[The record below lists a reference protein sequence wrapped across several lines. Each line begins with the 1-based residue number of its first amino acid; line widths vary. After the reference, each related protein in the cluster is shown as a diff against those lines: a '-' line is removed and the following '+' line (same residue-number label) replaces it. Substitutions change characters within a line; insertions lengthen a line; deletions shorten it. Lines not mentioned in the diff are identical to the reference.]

1 MEKFV
6 SRLQKAF
13 LILLLTALI
22 VGCGKTPSLLSPIS
36 TPLPTLTSVVPTPPI
51 AAVHNKMMLVLY
63 PTDRLSKA
71 ALYIGDPDGSNLQ
84 MLIEV
89 SPDPGSVLISPN
101 GRFVAFFTSGVAEEG
116 ALIVWDLVS
125 RETILN
131 MLVPAEISNSFRDA
145 PPIRYLAW
153 SPDSQNL
160 AIAMS
165 RDLYLA
171 NIVRQEIK
179 LLVRHR
185 EEQYNLAGLVMGAI
199 SHPTWTTDGRSI
211 VYDTF
216 SPPDILSASADQYR
230 DIEYVDIAT
239 GASKVLL
246 SKARILQQMFTLEKR
261 GLLIQSEDERYFFL
275 YLDTLEL
282 QELTTSPSELQ
293 CQHLCD
299 ARRDARGRSCAS
311 IGSERRNC
319 DLLRLKL
326 SDSHTHRVLVEDI
339 GKTPDCQFQ
348 SILWSPEGDV
358 LVVTVG
364 CASRA
369 DLWSLRISDLQLIQ
383 LRSWTGINMALLLS
397 WLN

>member
-22 VGCGKTPSLLSPIS
+22 VGCSKTLPLSSPISIS
-36 TPLPTLTSVVPTPPI
+36 TPLSTLTSELPTPPI
-51 AAVHNKMMLVLY
+51 GAVHNRMMLVLY
-63 PTDRLSKA
+63 PTDGLSKA
-71 ALYIGDPDGSNLQ
+71 ALYISDPDGSDLQ

-101 GRFVAFFTSGVAEEG
+101 GRFVAFFTSDVGSEG

-131 MLVPAEISNSFRDA
+131 MPVPAEISRSFRDA

-153 SPDSQNL
+153 SPDSRNL
-160 AIAMS
+160 AIVMG

-171 NIVRQEIK
+171 NIVRQESK

-185 EEQYNLAGLVMGAI
+185 EEQYNLAGLVMGTI
-199 SHPTWTTDGRSI
+199 GHPAWTTDGRSI

-239 GASKVLL
+239 GASKLLL
-246 SKARILQQMFTLEKR
+246 SKARILQQIMSISEEPE
-261 GLLIQSEDERYFFL
+261 LLIQSDNGRYFSL
-275 YLDTLEL
+275 HLGTLEL
-282 QELTTSPSELQ
+282 QELSTLPSELQ
-293 CQHLCD
+293 GQHLCD
-299 ARRDARGRSCAS
+299 AWGRSCAS
-311 IGSERRNC
+311 ISSERRNC
-319 DLLRLKL
+319 DLLRLTL
-326 SDSHTHRVLVEDI
+326 SDSHTHEVLAGDI

-348 SILWSPEGDV
+348 SILWSPGGDV
-358 LVVTVG
+358 LFLTVG

-369 DLWSLRISDLQLIQ
+369 ELWSLRISDLQLVQ